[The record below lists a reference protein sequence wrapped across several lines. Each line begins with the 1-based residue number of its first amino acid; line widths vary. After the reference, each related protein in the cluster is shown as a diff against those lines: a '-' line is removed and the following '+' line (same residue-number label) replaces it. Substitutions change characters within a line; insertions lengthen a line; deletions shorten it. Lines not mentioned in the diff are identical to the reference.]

1 MTAALG
7 FRRVRSLFVAKDGG
21 GSLIGVVLGF
31 AVAAALATLAL
42 LFTHAIA
49 GAAPTCTNWTGPS
62 GGDFATAA
70 NWSNDQVP
78 GSSTW
83 VCSSAS
89 AKIALNSSITVEGG
103 VLKGSLTLGSGASL
117 SYADTSNASTI
128 GTLTD
133 NGGTFDPSGPVSL
146 TGGGSSGS
154 TWSAGTIYGP
164 GSSDRRLRGHAHR
177 RRSLRRP
184 PPRSATVVDGTFNVA
199 ATTTT
204 TGCSWRATAANRAPI
219 TVPSGGA
226 LNLALDDPSYAMI
239 TDDGGSPTIT
249 STAGAP
255 WPRPAARESPPSTG
269 VHATASGTL
278 CPRRGPSPSNGVT
291 LAGNPTG
298 VGNVALT
305 GSTTVSGNATL
316 SGNWQVDR
324 RLDGPSRRVTRSP
337 LTGR

>member
-117 SYADTSNASTI
+117 SYSDTSNASTI
-128 GTLTD
+128 GTLID

-164 GSSDRRLRGHAHR
+164 GTLTVASG
-177 RRSLRRP
+177 
-184 PPRSATVVDGTFNVA
+184 AT
-199 ATTTT
+199 
-204 TGCSWRATAANRAPI
+204 
-219 TVPSGGA
+219 
-226 LNLALDDPSYAMI
+226 L
-239 TDDGGSPTIT
+239 TDD
-249 STAGAP
+249 
-255 WPRPAARESPPSTG
+255 
-269 VHATASGTL
+269 AT
-278 CPRRGPSPSNGVT
+278 
-291 LAGNPTG
+291 
-298 VGNVALT
+298 
-305 GSTTVSGNATL
+305 
-316 SGNWQVDR
+316 
-324 RLDGPSRRVTRSP
+324 
-337 LTGR
+337 